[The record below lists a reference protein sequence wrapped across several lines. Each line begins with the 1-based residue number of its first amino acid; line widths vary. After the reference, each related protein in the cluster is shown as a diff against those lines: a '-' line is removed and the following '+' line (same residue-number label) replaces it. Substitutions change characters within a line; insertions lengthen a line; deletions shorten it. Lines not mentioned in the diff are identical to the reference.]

1 MAQKVNKATLAAI
14 QCMDVTAPKLI
25 TIEAKND
32 ASIDVNFVG
41 VNALDAAAMIGA
53 SIARAYSTFPEESK
67 QTISLGVFAENI
79 IKYAG
84 KYHHQLNGI
93 KDE

>member
-14 QCMDVTAPKLI
+14 QNMDVTSPKLI

-41 VNALDAAAMIGA
+41 VNALDVAAMLGA

-67 QTISLGVFAENI
+67 RTMSLSMFTESVTS
-79 IKYAG
+79 YAS
-84 KYHHQLNGI
+84 KYHRQLNGI